1 VRLAWPAY
9 RALPAGESAPPRF
22 GELWRFGWPLMASQ
36 TAEFGV
42 PLVVNFFLGRVARA
56 DLALAAFGVM
66 NGLVRV
72 LLGPLRNLTHVAQT
86 LATTREE
93 LRVVLR
99 FSWQVIA
106 GFSAL
111 LVLLFYTPAS
121 GWILRSLLGLT
132 AELADYIAPAMLVT
146 LLIGVFWGASSLLR
160 GLVTNTRRTA
170 PIAWGSALRVVVVA
184 AFGAATLRVIE
195 GNGAVIAI
203 LALTAAFAAETLL
216 LGVVLLRQGN
226 AD

>member
-1 VRLAWPAY
+1 
-9 RALPAGESAPPRF
+9 
-22 GELWRFGWPLMASQ
+22 
-36 TAEFGV
+36 
-42 PLVVNFFLGRVARA
+42 
-56 DLALAAFGVM
+56 
-66 NGLVRV
+66 
-72 LLGPLRNLTHVAQT
+72 
-86 LATTREE
+86 
-93 LRVVLR
+93 
-99 FSWQVIA
+99 
-106 GFSAL
+106 
-111 LVLLFYTPAS
+111 
-121 GWILRSLLGLT
+121 
-132 AELADYIAPAMLVT
+132 MLVT